1 MATKNMKFEDRMA
14 RIDEIVQKL
23 DAGDADLDESLK
35 LYGEGLTLVRAC
47 TKRLDEAEQT
57 VKMLQAQPDGKLALV
72 DFEQEGND
80 RDE

>member
-35 LYGEGLTLVRAC
+35 LYGEGITLVRAC

-57 VKMLQAQPDGKLALV
+57 VKMLQAQLDGKLALT
-72 DFEQEGND
+72 DFASVEESHD
-80 RDE
+80 K